1 MEYSK
6 DLKVAYSGVEGAF
19 AQIASSKIFPG
30 ATLVPHKD
38 FDHAFSAVSNGEADY
53 AVLPIE
59 NSYAGE
65 VGQVM
70 DLLYNGDLYVNS
82 VYALSVTQNL
92 LGVKGAKLEDIKIVY
107 SHPQALMQSEEF
119 LHDHGIETVDSA
131 NTAMAAQFVAQK
143 GDIRCG
149 AIASKETASIYG
161 LDILAR
167 QVNGSSFNTTR
178 FAVVSKHA
186 NDNISVNSKN
196 MFMLMFAVNHKAG
209 ALAKAIDVISAG
221 GYNMRSL
228 HSRSVKDVPWQYYFY
243 VEAEGTL
250 TTLGGSSMMEQLNKQ
265 CDVVKFLGHYNAD
278 EKLS

>member
-1 MEYSK
+1 MGYST
-6 DLKVAYSGVEGAF
+6 DSKVAYSGVEGAF
-19 AQIASSKIFPG
+19 AQIAARKIFPG
-30 ATLVPHKD
+30 ATLVPNKD
-38 FDHAFSAVSNGEADY
+38 FDHAFASVESGEVDY

-92 LGVKGAKLEDIKIVY
+92 MGIKGAKLEDIKIVY

-119 LHDHGIETVDSA
+119 LHDHKMETVDA
-131 NTAMAAQFVAQK
+131 TNTAIAAKFVADK
-143 GDIRCG
+143 GDIHCG
-149 AIASKETASIYG
+149 AIASKETAKLYG
-161 LDILAR
+161 LDILAES
-167 QVNGSSFNTTR
+167 VNGSSFNSTR
-178 FAVVSKHA
+178 FAVISKQQ
-186 NDNISVNSKN
+186 NDNISVNAKN
-196 MFMLMFAVNHKAG
+196 MFMLMFSVNHKAG

-228 HSRSVKDVPWQYYFY
+228 HSRSVKNVPWQYYFY

-250 TTLGGSSMMEQLNKQ
+250 STPGGESMLEQLKKQ
-265 CDVVKFLGHYNAD
+265 CDTVKFLGHYNAD
-278 EKLS
+278 EKI